1 MKKFIPE
8 AIKPYARA
16 SRDKFKQAGFYLM
29 RRFPV
34 LGALYYATFSA
45 EFRREQGAVLAGRA
59 QYIRE
64 LSKLR
69 STSAL
74 LRRNTHRLEKGLIM
88 RPRRAVF
95 GANYIVE
102 TVTIF
107 RRASEVGTFDPDEL
121 QWSFDVISAFFD
133 AVQPGQNAI
142 VDNARSIFEGLA
154 ANKRHEQRVPY
165 QYDDLPPSEISF
177 EQLEVLFRR
186 RRSVRWF
193 DGRPVSAELLNQAV
207 RIASYAPSACNRLP
221 YQFVVA
227 NGPELAPRLAALA
240 NGTPGWA
247 ENIPCTIAV
256 VGDLSAYFA
265 ERDRHLIYIDG
276 ALASMQFMQACDTLG
291 LATCPINWPDIKENE
306 TAIRELLDLS
316 ASQRTIMLIAVGYAD
331 PEGLIPY
338 SEKKKPASLMRFL
351 SSVD

>member
-8 AIKPYARA
+8 AIKPFARA
-16 SRDKFKQAGFYLM
+16 SRDKFKQSAFYLM

-45 EFRREQGAVLAGRA
+45 EFRREQRAVLAGRA

-64 LSKLR
+64 LSELR

-88 RPRRAVF
+88 RPRREVF
-95 GANYIVE
+95 GANYITE
-102 TVTIF
+102 TVNIYC
-107 RRASEVGTFDPDEL
+107 RASEVTSFDPDEL
-121 QWSFDVISAFFD
+121 QWSFDVITAFFR
-133 AVQPGQNAI
+133 AVEAGKSPV
-142 VDNARSIFEGLA
+142 VDKARLLFQQVSSDKVA
-154 ANKRHEQRVPY
+154 KNRVPY
-165 QYDDLPPSEISF
+165 LRADLPQTEVSF
-177 EQLEVLFRR
+177 EQLEILFKR

-193 DGRPVSAELLNQAV
+193 ENKPVSEEVLNEAV
-207 RIASYAPSACNRLP
+207 RVAAYAPSACNRLP
-221 YQFVVA
+221 YQFLVA
-227 NGPELAPRLAALA
+227 NGSTAATRLASLA

-276 ALASMQFMQACDTLG
+276 ALASMQLMLALDRLG
-291 LATCPINWPDIKENE
+291 LDSCPVNWPDIEENE
-306 TAIRELLDLS
+306 KAIRGLLKLTD
-316 ASQRTIMLIAVGYAD
+316 SQRVVMLIAVGYGD
-331 PEGLIPY
+331 PQGLIPY
-338 SEKKKPASLMRFL
+338 SEKK
-351 SSVD
+351 SVEALLRIAEI

>member
-8 AIKPYARA
+8 AVKPFARA
-16 SRDKFKQAGFYLM
+16 SRDKFKQSGFYLM

-34 LGALYYATFSA
+34 IGALYYATFSA

-64 LSKLR
+64 LSELR

-95 GANYIVE
+95 GANYIAE

-107 RRASEVGTFDPDEL
+107 RRASEVTTFDPDEL
-121 QWSFDVISAFFD
+121 QWSFDVLSAFFD

-154 ANKRHEQRVPY
+154 INKRHDQRVPY
-165 QYDDLPPSEISF
+165 QYGDLPPSEISF

-193 DGRPVSAELLNQAV
+193 DGRSVSVELLNQAV

-291 LATCPINWPDIKENE
+291 LATCPINWPDIEGNE
-306 TAIRELLDLS
+306 LAIRKLLDLS
-316 ASQRTIMLIAVGYAD
+316 ESQRTVMLIAVGYAD
-331 PEGLIPY
+331 PAGLIPY
-338 SEKKKPASLMRFL
+338 SEKKRPEVLMRYL
-351 SSVD
+351 SKTD

>member
-1 MKKFIPE
+1 M
-8 AIKPYARA
+8 
-16 SRDKFKQAGFYLM
+16 
-29 RRFPV
+29 

-64 LSKLR
+64 LSELR

-88 RPRRAVF
+88 RPRRAIF
-95 GANYIVE
+95 GANYIAE

-107 RRASEVGTFDPDEL
+107 RRASEVTSFDPNEL
-121 QWSFDVISAFFD
+121 QWSFDVISAFFE
-133 AVQPGQNAI
+133 AVEAGKSPAI
-142 VDNARSIFEGLA
+142 DKARLQFQQASGDKMRENRI
-154 ANKRHEQRVPY
+154 PY
-165 QYDDLPPSEISF
+165 PRAELPQTDVSF

-193 DGRPVSAELLNQAV
+193 VDKPVSDELLRKAI
-207 RIASYAPSACNRLP
+207 RLAAFAPSACNRLP
-221 YQFVVA
+221 YQFLVA
-227 NGPELAPRLAALA
+227 NGTDSALRLASLA

-276 ALASMQFMQACDTLG
+276 ALASMQLMLALDRLG
-291 LATCPINWPDIKENE
+291 LDSCPVNWPDIEENE
-306 TAIRELLDLS
+306 RAIRELLKLTD
-316 ASQRTIMLIAVGYAD
+316 AQRVVMLIAVGYGD
-331 PEGLIPY
+331 PQGLIPY
-338 SEKKKPASLMRFL
+338 SEKK
-351 SSVD
+351 SVEELLRIVEI

>member
-1 MKKFIPE
+1 M
-8 AIKPYARA
+8 
-16 SRDKFKQAGFYLM
+16 
-29 RRFPV
+29 

-64 LSKLR
+64 LSELR

-95 GANYIVE
+95 GANYIAE

-107 RRASEVGTFDPDEL
+107 RRASAVTSFDPNEL
-121 QWSFDVISAFFD
+121 QWSFDVISAFFE
-133 AVQPGQNAI
+133 AVEAGKSPAI
-142 VDNARSIFEGLA
+142 DKARLQFQQASGDKMRENRL
-154 ANKRHEQRVPY
+154 PY
-165 QYDDLPPSEISF
+165 PRAELPQTDVSF

-193 DGRPVSAELLNQAV
+193 VDKPVSDELLRKAI
-207 RIASYAPSACNRLP
+207 RLAAFAPSACNRLP
-221 YQFVVA
+221 YQFLVA
-227 NGPELAPRLAALA
+227 NGTDSALRLASLA

-276 ALASMQFMQACDTLG
+276 ALASMQLMLALDRLG
-291 LATCPINWPDIKENE
+291 LDSCPVNWPDIEENE
-306 TAIRELLDLS
+306 RAIRELLKLTD
-316 ASQRTIMLIAVGYAD
+316 AQRVVMLIAVGYGD
-331 PEGLIPY
+331 PQGLIPY
-338 SEKKKPASLMRFL
+338 SEKK
-351 SSVD
+351 SVEELLRIVEI

>member
-1 MKKFIPE
+1 M
-8 AIKPYARA
+8 
-16 SRDKFKQAGFYLM
+16 
-29 RRFPV
+29 

-64 LSKLR
+64 LSELR

-95 GANYIVE
+95 GANYIAE

-107 RRASEVGTFDPDEL
+107 RRASEVTSFDPNEL
-121 QWSFDVISAFFD
+121 QWSFDVISAFFE
-133 AVQPGQNAI
+133 AVEAGKSPAI
-142 VDNARSIFEGLA
+142 DKARLQFQQASGDKMRENRL
-154 ANKRHEQRVPY
+154 PY
-165 QYDDLPPSEISF
+165 PRAELPQTDVSF

-193 DGRPVSAELLNQAV
+193 VDKPVSDELLRKAI
-207 RIASYAPSACNRLP
+207 RLAAFAPSACNRLP
-221 YQFVVA
+221 YQFLVA
-227 NGPELAPRLAALA
+227 NGTDSALRLASLA

-276 ALASMQFMQACDTLG
+276 ALASMQLMLALDRLG
-291 LATCPINWPDIKENE
+291 LDSCPVNWPDIEENE
-306 TAIRELLDLS
+306 RAIRELLKLTD
-316 ASQRTIMLIAVGYAD
+316 AQRVVMLIAVGYGD
-331 PEGLIPY
+331 PQGLIPY
-338 SEKKKPASLMRFL
+338 SEKK
-351 SSVD
+351 SVEELLRIVEI